1 MMAFSETADA
11 VFMLCGKEGQMIN
24 GGLAGIS
31 NAMVP
36 STCDPLTGNACIGF
50 ETALCPSRALKTLHD
65 DAAQCVH
72 ADNAVVIAGSK
83 PRSAIDT
90 RST

>member
-1 MMAFSETADA
+1 MMAFSETAD
-11 VFMLCGKEGQMIN
+11 VIFMLCGKAGQMIN

-36 STCDPLTGNACIGF
+36 SICGPSTGNACIGF
-50 ETALCPSRALKTLHD
+50 ETALCPSRTLKSCTMPRLK
-65 DAAQCVH
+65 CMR

-83 PRSAIDT
+83 PRSATHT